1 MRLTTQIIS
10 GLSLTLAVTLMTAC
24 TSPSAVESDFGN
36 SVRHM
41 RQAQTLNP
49 GTPSRETL
57 ETTDGDRLSAV
68 LDVYRGDVARPE
80 SIRESIVIDAGN

>member
-1 MRLTTQIIS
+1 MRLTTRIIS

-49 GTPSRETL
+49 GTPSKETI

-80 SIRESIVIDAGN
+80 AIRESIVIDAGN

>member
-41 RQAQTLNP
+41 KQAQTMNP

-57 ETTDGDRLSAV
+57 ETSDGDRLSTV
-68 LDVYRGDVARPE
+68 LDVYRSDVARPE
-80 SIRESIVIDAGN
+80 VIQEDIVIGTNN